1 MLKLILDNLRT
12 KGFKITTQRIKVIE
26 ILVDKADTHYTVEE
40 LYMEVNKIYPQIGLA
55 TVYRTVNLLNEIG
68 LIAKL
73 DFHDGVDR
81 YELITNE
88 HHHHHLIC
96 KICGKVIEVEGDF
109 LDDIEEKISKKYE
122 FEIEGHYLKFF
133 GLCNECK

>member
-26 ILVDKADTHYTVEE
+26 ILVDKADTQYTVEE

-68 LIAKL
+68 LLAKL